1 MGVRMSGCGFL
12 SEEGGGTLS
21 MRLVWRKGRALALVM
36 EEEKNSVVTQGMLSC
51 STLEQVIR
59 GMAVA
64 PYQPLAPC
72 HGGTDIV
79 SQSLESELKPGRKEI
94 KRPKNG
100 SQMHR
105 VGGRAPPFK

>member
-1 MGVRMSGCGFL
+1 M
-12 SEEGGGTLS
+12 S
-21 MRLVWRKGRALALVM
+21 MRLVRRKGRALALVM